1 MRTPIL
7 LSIVA
12 LALAAPAAAGNN
24 HEFAAGSGIFATT
37 VSGQAMHFTV
47 SAHRDADGSVSGHV
61 TYHNVNFPGTG
72 KGRAEVVCMSVEGN
86 RATIVAEF
94 KGESPFGEPPLTD
107 FALLVLEDNGK
118 MDRAFA
124 GGISGEVG
132 APPPVCPP
140 DTSTL
145 PLTPIDK
152 GNVVVRDMT
161 G

>member
-47 SAHRDADGSVSGHV
+47 SAHRDADGAVRGHV
-61 TYHNVNFPGTG
+61 TYHDVNFPGTG
-72 KGRAEVVCMSVEGN
+72 EGRAEVVCMAVQGN
-86 RATIVAEF
+86 RATVIAEF
-94 KGESPFGEPPLTD
+94 EGESPFGELTA
-107 FALLVLEDNGK
+107 FALLVLEDDGK

-124 GGISGEVG
+124 GGISGEKGV
-132 APPPVCPP
+132 PPPVCPP

-145 PLTPIDK
+145 PLTPIEK
-152 GNVVVRDMT
+152 GNVVVKDAD
-161 G
+161 